1 MIFSDIQ
8 PTGAGLQLVKR
19 KIQIAEKVHRLL
31 KLKQDVFVLDL
42 IKIEKEAHFLNE
54 HIEGRY

>member
-1 MIFSDIQ
+1 M
-8 PTGAGLQLVKR
+8 KR